1 VPLLLTTLFPL
12 SWKQHT
18 ITTPLYRTDENFG
31 SQKLRVE
38 ILLCYLLNGATTQ
51 LKEKDVIITEKL
63 NIIEKSSMPAQ
74 ALSQ

>member
-1 VPLLLTTLFPL
+1 MEQQL
-12 SWKQHT
+12 
-18 ITTPLYRTDENFG
+18 INLYT
-31 SQKLRVE
+31 K
-38 ILLCYLLNGATTQ
+38 AQ